1 MHSWKKKLVVSQLA
15 LACTLAITSQA
26 NAATN
31 DISGQ
36 TYNTFHHYNDATYAD
51 DVYYDGYVGW
61 NNYAADSYY
70 NGDIYPVINNATV
83 NGVISTYY
91 LDDGIST
98 NTNANSLTIKNST
111 IHGMI
116 YSECMTTDCAD
127 RADDYYHDRLA
138 LTVDNSTID
147 DNYEHYTYNGTY
159 NNAADTHVVDV
170 YNIGTAITLDQEVDL
185 SITNNS
191 HVAGITLTQ
200 GYEWEDIDD
209 NTVSTGVNS
218 SEVFNNTIT
227 VKDSTVTSGSWTDE
241 GTTGW
246 FGNTGNASD
255 YSGKSNF
262 VTVDTDGDGVADST
276 IASWDDVA
284 LAVVAHPNA
293 DNAMQTTADFSNS
306 TLMGDVIFSSNF
318 DENFFPRGA
327 DSYRDAD
334 GEVDTNGWDGTDRLD
349 LTLNNGSKWVG
360 AAQSVHQTGSIDVDG
375 DGKGD
380 IATYGVGTEAT
391 ATLIDIEDNSLWPL
405 STVGVEND
413 DTSYSEFDHI
423 TGNQVYQSGLFNV
436 TLNTGS
442 QWDTTKTSLIDT
454 LSINS
459 GSTVNVA
466 DSTLIS
472 DSISLTGLSALN
484 INEDGHVATDSLT
497 VDNSTVTISD
507 EVSAGWAVGDAALY
521 ANNIKVT
528 NDGILDVG
536 NTAANAL
543 QVDTL
548 NLTSTTDTSGNI
560 HAGVFNIES
569 NRFVL
574 DADLTNDRTN
584 DTTKS
589 NYGYGLIAMNSDGH
603 LTINGNGDN
612 DNTAS
617 IEAGQNE
624 VDNNG
629 DHVAAATGNYKV
641 RIDNATG
648 AGSIADYNGNE
659 LIYVNDKNSNATFSA
674 ANKADLGAYTYQ
686 AEQRGNTVVL
696 QQMELT
702 DYANMALS
710 IPSANTNIWNLEQDT
725 VGTRLTNS
733 RHGLADNG
741 GAWVS
746 YFGGNFNGDNGTI
759 NYDQDVNG
767 IMVGVDTK
775 IDGNNAKWIVGAA
788 AGFAKGDMNDRSG
801 QVDQDSQT
809 AYIYSSAH
817 FANNVFVDGSLSYSH
832 FNNDLSATM
841 SNGTYVDGSTN
852 SDAWGFG
859 LKAGYDFKLGDAGY
873 VTPYGSISGLF
884 QSGDDYQLSNDMKVD
899 GQSYDSMRYELGVDA
914 GYTFTY
920 SEDQALTPYFKL
932 AYVYDDSNND
942 NDVNGDSI
950 DNGTEG
956 SAVRVGLGTQFSFTK
971 NFSAY
976 TDANYLGG
984 GDVDQDWSANV
995 GVKSVSYTHLTLPTI
1010 A

>member
-284 LAVVAHPNA
+284 LAVVAHPNT

-648 AGSIADYNGNE
+648 VGSIADYNGNE

-995 GVKSVSYTHLTLPTI
+995 GVKYTW
-1010 A
+1010 

>member
-380 IATYGVGTEAT
+380 ITTYGVGTEAT

-995 GVKSVSYTHLTLPTI
+995 GVKYTW
-1010 A
+1010 

>member
-349 LTLNNGSKWVG
+349 LTLNNDSKWVG

-995 GVKSVSYTHLTLPTI
+995 GVKYTW
-1010 A
+1010 

>member
-191 HVAGITLTQ
+191 HVAGLTLTQ

-995 GVKSVSYTHLTLPTI
+995 GVKYTW
-1010 A
+1010 

>member
-1 MHSWKKKLVVSQLA
+1 CLEIQGA
-15 LACTLAITSQA
+15 
-26 NAATN
+26 
-31 DISGQ
+31 
-36 TYNTFHHYNDATYAD
+36 
-51 DVYYDGYVGW
+51 
-61 NNYAADSYY
+61 
-70 NGDIYPVINNATV
+70 
-83 NGVISTYY
+83 
-91 LDDGIST
+91 
-98 NTNANSLTIKNST
+98 SLN
-111 IHGMI
+111 
-116 YSECMTTDCAD
+116 
-127 RADDYYHDRLA
+127 DYYHDRLA

-227 VKDSTVTSGSWTDE
+227 VKDSTVTSGSWSDE
-241 GTTGW
+241 GTSGW

-255 YSGKSNF
+255 YNG
-262 VTVDTDGDGVADST
+262 GD
-276 IASWDDVA
+276 WNRDDIA
-284 LAVVAHPNA
+284 LAVIAHPAA
-293 DNAMQTTADFSNS
+293 DNAMQTTATFDNS
-306 TLMGDVIFSSNF
+306 TLMGDVFFSSNF
-318 DENFFPRGA
+318 DENFFPHGR

-334 GEVDTNGWDGTDRLD
+334 GDVDTNGWDGTDRLD

-360 AAQSVHQTGSIDVDG
+360 AAMSAHLTVDTNDDGVPDAYGPVYNDNGVVID
-375 DGKGD
+375 
-380 IATYGVGTEAT
+380 TSTGTEAT
-391 ATLIDIEDNSLWPL
+391 ATLIDIAANSLWPS
-405 STVGVEND
+405 STVGVENSD
-413 DTSYSEFDHI
+413 SEYSEFDHI
-423 TGNQVYQSGLFNV
+423 IGNEVYQSGLFNV

-995 GVKSVSYTHLTLPTI
+995 GVKYTW
-1010 A
+1010 

>member
-116 YSECMTTDCAD
+116 YSECMTTDCAE
-127 RADDYYHDRLA
+127 RANDYYHDRLA

-159 NNAADTHVVDV
+159 NNAADTHVVNV
-170 YNIGTAITLDQEVDL
+170 FNIGTAITLDQEVDL
-185 SITNNS
+185 SISNNS

-227 VKDSTVTSGSWTDE
+227 VKDSTVTSGSWSDE
-241 GTTGW
+241 GTSGW

-255 YSGKSNF
+255 YNG
-262 VTVDTDGDGVADST
+262 GD
-276 IASWDDVA
+276 WNRDDIA
-284 LAVVAHPNA
+284 LAVIAHPAA
-293 DNAMQTTADFSNS
+293 DNAMQTTATFDNS
-306 TLMGDVIFSSNF
+306 TLMGDVFFSSNF
-318 DENFFPRGA
+318 DENFFPHGR

-334 GEVDTNGWDGTDRLD
+334 GDVDTNGWDGTDRLD

-360 AAQSVHQTGSIDVDG
+360 AAMSAHLTVDTNDDGVPDAYGPVYNDNGVVID
-375 DGKGD
+375 
-380 IATYGVGTEAT
+380 TSTGTEAT
-391 ATLIDIEDNSLWPL
+391 ATLIDIAANSLWPS
-405 STVGVEND
+405 STVGVENSD
-413 DTSYSEFDHI
+413 SEYSEFDHI
-423 TGNQVYQSGLFNV
+423 IGNEVYQSGLFNV

-574 DADLTNDRTN
+574 DADLANDRTN

-659 LIYVNDKNSNATFSA
+659 LIYVNDKNTNATFSA

-859 LKAGYDFKLGDAGY
+859 LKAGYDFKL
-873 VTPYGSISGLF
+873 
-884 QSGDDYQLSNDMKVD
+884 
-899 GQSYDSMRYELGVDA
+899 
-914 GYTFTY
+914 
-920 SEDQALTPYFKL
+920 

-995 GVKSVSYTHLTLPTI
+995 GVKYTW
-1010 A
+1010 

>member
-1 MHSWKKKLVVSQLA
+1 MHSWKKKLVLSQLA

-26 NAATN
+26 NAESN
-31 DISGQ
+31 DISGT
-36 TYNTFHHYNDATYAD
+36 TYNTFHHYNDATHVDKDY
-51 DVYYDGYVGW
+51 YYDGYVGW
-61 NNYAADSYY
+61 NNYAANSVY
-70 NGDIYPVINNATV
+70 NGDIYPVIKNATV

-91 LDDGIST
+91 LDNGLKA

-116 YSECMTTDCAD
+116 TSECLTKDDCTN
-127 RADDYYHDRLA
+127 RADADYYYDRLA
-138 LTVDNSTID
+138 LSVDNSTID

-159 NNAADTHVVDV
+159 NNAPDTHSTNF
-170 YNIGTAITLDQEVDL
+170 YALGTAITLDQEVDL

-191 HVAGITLTQ
+191 HVAGITLKQ

-227 VKDSTVTSGSWTDE
+227 VKDSTVTSGSLSDE
-241 GTTGW
+241 GTSGW
-246 FGNTGNASD
+246 FGKTGNASD
-255 YSGKSNF
+255 YNGKGWN
-262 VTVDTDGDGVADST
+262 ADD
-276 IASWDDVA
+276 IA
-284 LAVVAHPNA
+284 LAVIAHPAA
-293 DNAMQTTADFSNS
+293 DNAMQTTATFDNS
-306 TLMGDVIFSSNF
+306 TLMGDVFFSSNF
-318 DENFFPRGA
+318 DENFFPHGR
-327 DSYRDAD
+327 DSYRDTD
-334 GEVDTNGWDGTDRLD
+334 GNVDTNGWDGTDRLD

-360 AAQSVHQTGSIDVDG
+360 AAMSAHLTVDTNADGVPDAYGSVYDENGVLVDTSTGT
-375 DGKGD
+375 
-380 IATYGVGTEAT
+380 AAT
-391 ATLIDIEDNSLWPL
+391 ATLIDIAANSLWPS

-413 DTSYSEFDHI
+413 DTTYSEYNHI

-442 QWDTTKTSLIDT
+442 QWDTTKSSLIDT

-466 DSTLIS
+466 DSTLVS
-472 DSISLTGLSALN
+472 DSISLTGRSALN
-484 INEDGHVATDSLT
+484 IKEDGHVATDSLT
-497 VDNSTVTISD
+497 IDNSTVTISD

-574 DADLTNDRTN
+574 DADLVNDRTN

-589 NYGYGLIAMNSDGH
+589 NYGYGVIAMNSDGH

-624 VDNNG
+624 VDNAG
-629 DHVAAATGNYKV
+629 DRVAAATGNYKV

-648 AGSIADYNGNE
+648 AGSVADYNGNE

-710 IPSANTNIWNLEQDT
+710 IPSANTNIWNLQQDT
-725 VGTRLTNS
+725 VGTRLTNA

-788 AGFAKGDMNDRSG
+788 AGFAKGDVSDRSG
-801 QVDQDSQT
+801 QVDQDSQS
-809 AYIYSSAH
+809 AYIYSSAR
-817 FANNVFVDGSLSYSH
+817 FANNIFVDGNLSYSH
-832 FNNDLSATM
+832 FNSDLTADM
-841 SNGTYVDGSTN
+841 SNGQYVDGNTA

-873 VTPYGSISGLF
+873 VTPYGSVSGLF
-884 QSGDDYQLSNDMKVD
+884 QSGDDYRLSNNMKVD

-914 GYTFTY
+914 GYTFAF
-920 SEDQALTPYFKL
+920 SDDQAMTPYFKL

-942 NDVNGDSI
+942 ADVNGDSI

-995 GVKSVSYTHLTLPTI
+995 GVKYTW
-1010 A
+1010 

>member
-696 QQMELT
+696 QQMELS

-995 GVKSVSYTHLTLPTI
+995 GVKYTW
-1010 A
+1010 

>member
-1 MHSWKKKLVVSQLA
+1 M
-15 LACTLAITSQA
+15 
-26 NAATN
+26 
-31 DISGQ
+31 SG
-36 TYNTFHHYNDATYAD
+36 
-51 DVYYDGYVGW
+51 
-61 NNYAADSYY
+61 
-70 NGDIYPVINNATV
+70 
-83 NGVISTYY
+83 
-91 LDDGIST
+91 
-98 NTNANSLTIKNST
+98 
-111 IHGMI
+111 
-116 YSECMTTDCAD
+116 
-127 RADDYYHDRLA
+127 
-138 LTVDNSTID
+138 
-147 DNYEHYTYNGTY
+147 
-159 NNAADTHVVDV
+159 
-170 YNIGTAITLDQEVDL
+170 NIGA
-185 SITNNS
+185 NP
-191 HVAGITLTQ
+191 
-200 GYEWEDIDD
+200 

-255 YSGKSNF
+255 YN
-262 VTVDTDGDGVADST
+262 GDGWNA
-276 IASWDDVA
+276 DDVA
-284 LAVVAHPNA
+284 LAVIAHPYA
-293 DNAMQTTADFSNS
+293 DNAMQTTATFDNS
-306 TLMGDVIFSSNF
+306 TLMGDVFFSSNF
-318 DENFFPRGA
+318 DENFFPQGR

-334 GEVDTNGWDGTDRLD
+334 GDVDTNGWDGTDRLD

-360 AAQSVHQTGSIDVDG
+360 AAMSAHQVDLGSDIGTDTDG
-375 DGKGD
+375 DGDVDND
-380 IATYGVGTEAT
+380 ILDGKIDKNSPLDGIYDAYAMGSDAT
-391 ATLIDIEDNSLWPL
+391 ATLIDIAANSLWPS
-405 STVGVEND
+405 STVGVENSD
-413 DTSYSEFDHI
+413 SEYSEFDHI
-423 TGNQVYQSGLFNV
+423 IGNEVYQSGLFNV

-873 VTPYGSISGLF
+873 VTPYGSVSGLF
-884 QSGDDYQLSNDMKVD
+884 QSGDDYQLSNNMKVD

-932 AYVYDDSNND
+932 AYVYDDSNNH

-995 GVKSVSYTHLTLPTI
+995 GVKYTW
-1010 A
+1010 

>member
-1 MHSWKKKLVVSQLA
+1 MHSWKKKLVLSQLA

-26 NAATN
+26 NAESN
-31 DISGQ
+31 DISGT
-36 TYNTFHHYNDATYAD
+36 TYNTFHHYNDATHVD
-51 DVYYDGYVGW
+51 DIYYDGYVGW
-61 NNYAADSYY
+61 NNYAANSVY
-70 NGDIYPVINNATV
+70 NGDIYPVIKNATV

-91 LDDGIST
+91 LDNGLKA

-116 YSECMTTDCAD
+116 TSECLTKDDCTN
-127 RADDYYHDRLA
+127 RADADYYYDRLA
-138 LTVDNSTID
+138 LSVDNSTID

-159 NNAADTHVVDV
+159 NNAADTHVANV
-170 YNIGTAITLDQEVDL
+170 YNMGTAITLDQEVDL

-227 VKDSTVTSGSWTDE
+227 VKDSTVTSGSWSDE
-241 GTTGW
+241 GTSGW
-246 FGNTGNASD
+246 FGKTGNASE

-262 VTVDTDGDGVADST
+262 VTADTDGDGVADST
-276 IASWDDVA
+276 IASWGDVA

-293 DNAMQTTADFSNS
+293 DNAMQTTANFSNS

-391 ATLIDIEDNSLWPL
+391 ATLIDITANSLWPS

-413 DTSYSEFDHI
+413 DTSYSEYNHI

-442 QWDTTKTSLIDT
+442 QWDTTKSSLIDT

-466 DSTLIS
+466 DSTLVS
-472 DSISLTGLSALN
+472 DSISLTGRSALN
-484 INEDGHVATDSLT
+484 IKEDGHVATDSLT
-497 VDNSTVTISD
+497 IDNSTVTISD

-569 NRFVL
+569 NGFVL
-574 DADLTNDRTN
+574 DADLVNDRTN

-589 NYGYGLIAMNSDGH
+589 NYGYGVIAMNSDGH

-617 IEAGQNE
+617 IEDGQNE
-624 VDNNG
+624 VDNAG
-629 DHVAAATGNYKV
+629 DRVAAATGNYKV

-648 AGSIADYNGNE
+648 AGSVADYNGNE

-710 IPSANTNIWNLEQDT
+710 IPSANTNIWNLQQDT
-725 VGTRLTNS
+725 VGTRLTNA

-788 AGFAKGDMNDRSG
+788 AGFAKGDVSDRSG
-801 QVDQDSQT
+801 QVDQDSQS
-809 AYIYSSAH
+809 AYIYSSAR
-817 FANNVFVDGSLSYSH
+817 FANNIFVDGNLSYSH
-832 FNNDLSATM
+832 FNSDLTADM
-841 SNGTYVDGSTN
+841 SNGQYVDGNTA

-873 VTPYGSISGLF
+873 VTPYGSVSGLF
-884 QSGDDYQLSNDMKVD
+884 QSGDDYRLSNNMKVD

-914 GYTFTY
+914 GYTFAF
-920 SEDQALTPYFKL
+920 SDDQAMTPYFKL

-942 NDVNGDSI
+942 ADVNGDSI

-995 GVKSVSYTHLTLPTI
+995 GVKYTW
-1010 A
+1010 

>member
-36 TYNTFHHYNDATYAD
+36 TYNTFHHYNDATYVD
-51 DVYYDGYVGW
+51 GVYYDGYVGW

-380 IATYGVGTEAT
+380 ITTYGVGTEAT

-873 VTPYGSISGLF
+873 VTPYGSVSGLF

-984 GDVDQDWSANV
+984 GDVDQDWSANL
-995 GVKSVSYTHLTLPTI
+995 GVKYTW
-1010 A
+1010 

>member
-116 YSECMTTDCAD
+116 YSECMTTDCAE
-127 RADDYYHDRLA
+127 RANDYYHDRLA

-159 NNAADTHVVDV
+159 NNAADTHVVNV
-170 YNIGTAITLDQEVDL
+170 FNIGTAITLDQEVDL
-185 SITNNS
+185 SISNNS

-227 VKDSTVTSGSWTDE
+227 VKDSTVTSGSWSDE

-521 ANNIKVT
+521 ATNIKVT

-995 GVKSVSYTHLTLPTI
+995 GVKYTW
-1010 A
+1010 

>member
-116 YSECMTTDCAD
+116 YSECMTTDCAE
-127 RADDYYHDRLA
+127 RANDYYHDRLA

-159 NNAADTHVVDV
+159 NNAADTHVVNV
-170 YNIGTAITLDQEVDL
+170 FNIGTAITLDQEVDL
-185 SITNNS
+185 SISNNS

-227 VKDSTVTSGSWTDE
+227 VKDSTVTSGSWSDE
-241 GTTGW
+241 GTSGW

-255 YSGKSNF
+255 YNG
-262 VTVDTDGDGVADST
+262 GD
-276 IASWDDVA
+276 WNRDDIA
-284 LAVVAHPNA
+284 LAVIAHPAA
-293 DNAMQTTADFSNS
+293 DNAMQTTATFDNS
-306 TLMGDVIFSSNF
+306 TLMGDVFFSSNF
-318 DENFFPRGA
+318 DENFFPHGR

-334 GEVDTNGWDGTDRLD
+334 GDVDTNGWDGTDRLD

-360 AAQSVHQTGSIDVDG
+360 AAMSAHLTVDTNDDGVPDAYGPVYNDNGVVID
-375 DGKGD
+375 
-380 IATYGVGTEAT
+380 TSTGTEAT
-391 ATLIDIEDNSLWPL
+391 ATLIDIAANSLWPS
-405 STVGVEND
+405 STVGVENSD
-413 DTSYSEFDHI
+413 SEYSEFDHI
-423 TGNQVYQSGLFNV
+423 IGNEVYQSGLFNV

-574 DADLTNDRTN
+574 DADLANDRTN

-659 LIYVNDKNSNATFSA
+659 LIYVNDKNTNATFSA

-733 RHGLADNG
+733 RHG
-741 GAWVS
+741 
-746 YFGGNFNGDNGTI
+746 
-759 NYDQDVNG
+759 
-767 IMVGVDTK
+767 
-775 IDGNNAKWIVGAA
+775 
-788 AGFAKGDMNDRSG
+788 
-801 QVDQDSQT
+801 
-809 AYIYSSAH
+809 
-817 FANNVFVDGSLSYSH
+817 
-832 FNNDLSATM
+832 
-841 SNGTYVDGSTN
+841 
-852 SDAWGFG
+852 
-859 LKAGYDFKLGDAGY
+859 
-873 VTPYGSISGLF
+873 
-884 QSGDDYQLSNDMKVD
+884 
-899 GQSYDSMRYELGVDA
+899 
-914 GYTFTY
+914 
-920 SEDQALTPYFKL
+920 
-932 AYVYDDSNND
+932 
-942 NDVNGDSI
+942 
-950 DNGTEG
+950 
-956 SAVRVGLGTQFSFTK
+956 
-971 NFSAY
+971 
-976 TDANYLGG
+976 
-984 GDVDQDWSANV
+984 
-995 GVKSVSYTHLTLPTI
+995 
-1010 A
+1010 

>member
-284 LAVVAHPNA
+284 LAVVAHPNI

-995 GVKSVSYTHLTLPTI
+995 GVKYTW
-1010 A
+1010 

>member
-1 MHSWKKKLVVSQLA
+1 
-15 LACTLAITSQA
+15 
-26 NAATN
+26 
-31 DISGQ
+31 
-36 TYNTFHHYNDATYAD
+36 
-51 DVYYDGYVGW
+51 
-61 NNYAADSYY
+61 
-70 NGDIYPVINNATV
+70 
-83 NGVISTYY
+83 
-91 LDDGIST
+91 
-98 NTNANSLTIKNST
+98 
-111 IHGMI
+111 
-116 YSECMTTDCAD
+116 
-127 RADDYYHDRLA
+127 DYYHDRLA

-227 VKDSTVTSGSWTDE
+227 VKDSTVTSGSWSDE
-241 GTTGW
+241 GTSGW

-255 YSGKSNF
+255 YNG
-262 VTVDTDGDGVADST
+262 GD
-276 IASWDDVA
+276 WNRDDIA
-284 LAVVAHPNA
+284 LAVIAHPAA
-293 DNAMQTTADFSNS
+293 DNAMQTTATFDNS
-306 TLMGDVIFSSNF
+306 TLMGDVFFSSNF
-318 DENFFPRGA
+318 DENFFPHGR

-334 GEVDTNGWDGTDRLD
+334 GDVDTNGWDGTDRLD

-360 AAQSVHQTGSIDVDG
+360 AAMSAHLTVDTNDDGVPDAYGPVYNDNGVVID
-375 DGKGD
+375 
-380 IATYGVGTEAT
+380 TSTGTEAT
-391 ATLIDIEDNSLWPL
+391 ATLIDIAANSLWPS
-405 STVGVEND
+405 STVGVENSD
-413 DTSYSEFDHI
+413 SEYSEFDHI
-423 TGNQVYQSGLFNV
+423 IGNEVYQSGLFNV

-956 SAVRVGLGTQFSFTK
+956 AAVRVGLGTQFSFTK

-995 GVKSVSYTHLTLPTI
+995 GVKYTW
-1010 A
+1010 

>member
-116 YSECMTTDCAD
+116 YSECMTTDCAE
-127 RADDYYHDRLA
+127 RANDYYHDRLA

-159 NNAADTHVVDV
+159 NNAADTHVVNV
-170 YNIGTAITLDQEVDL
+170 FNIGTAITLDQEVDL
-185 SITNNS
+185 SISNNS

-227 VKDSTVTSGSWTDE
+227 VKDSTVTSGSWSDE
-241 GTTGW
+241 GTSGW

-255 YSGKSNF
+255 YNG
-262 VTVDTDGDGVADST
+262 GD
-276 IASWDDVA
+276 WNRDDIA
-284 LAVVAHPNA
+284 LAVIAHPAA
-293 DNAMQTTADFSNS
+293 DNAMQTTATFDNS
-306 TLMGDVIFSSNF
+306 TLMGDVFFSSNF
-318 DENFFPRGA
+318 DENFFPHGR

-334 GEVDTNGWDGTDRLD
+334 GDVDTNGWDGTDRLD

-360 AAQSVHQTGSIDVDG
+360 AAMSAHLTVDTNDDGVPDAYGPVYNDNGVVID
-375 DGKGD
+375 
-380 IATYGVGTEAT
+380 TSTGTEAT
-391 ATLIDIEDNSLWPL
+391 ATLIDIAANSLWPS
-405 STVGVEND
+405 STVGVENSD
-413 DTSYSEFDHI
+413 SEYSEFDHI
-423 TGNQVYQSGLFNV
+423 IGNEVYQSGLFNV

-741 GAWVS
+741 
-746 YFGGNFNGDNGTI
+746 
-759 NYDQDVNG
+759 
-767 IMVGVDTK
+767 
-775 IDGNNAKWIVGAA
+775 
-788 AGFAKGDMNDRSG
+788 
-801 QVDQDSQT
+801 
-809 AYIYSSAH
+809 AH
-817 FANNVFVDGSLSYSH
+817 G
-832 FNNDLSATM
+832 
-841 SNGTYVDGSTN
+841 
-852 SDAWGFG
+852 
-859 LKAGYDFKLGDAGY
+859 
-873 VTPYGSISGLF
+873 
-884 QSGDDYQLSNDMKVD
+884 
-899 GQSYDSMRYELGVDA
+899 
-914 GYTFTY
+914 
-920 SEDQALTPYFKL
+920 
-932 AYVYDDSNND
+932 
-942 NDVNGDSI
+942 
-950 DNGTEG
+950 
-956 SAVRVGLGTQFSFTK
+956 
-971 NFSAY
+971 
-976 TDANYLGG
+976 
-984 GDVDQDWSANV
+984 
-995 GVKSVSYTHLTLPTI
+995 
-1010 A
+1010 

>member
-284 LAVVAHPNA
+284 LAVVAHPNT

-841 SNGTYVDGSTN
+841 SNGTYVDGSSN

-995 GVKSVSYTHLTLPTI
+995 GVKYTW
-1010 A
+1010 

>member
-1 MHSWKKKLVVSQLA
+1 SLKTSIK
-15 LACTLAITSQA
+15 TITYLS
-26 NAATN
+26 
-31 DISGQ
+31 DIGCLEIQ
-36 TYNTFHHYNDATYAD
+36 GA
-51 DVYYDGYVGW
+51 
-61 NNYAADSYY
+61 
-70 NGDIYPVINNATV
+70 
-83 NGVISTYY
+83 
-91 LDDGIST
+91 
-98 NTNANSLTIKNST
+98 SL
-111 IHGMI
+111 
-116 YSECMTTDCAD
+116 
-127 RADDYYHDRLA
+127 
-138 LTVDNSTID
+138 
-147 DNYEHYTYNGTY
+147 
-159 NNAADTHVVDV
+159 
-170 YNIGTAITLDQEVDL
+170 
-185 SITNNS
+185 
-191 HVAGITLTQ
+191 
-200 GYEWEDIDD
+200 
-209 NTVSTGVNS
+209 
-218 SEVFNNTIT
+218 VFNNTIT

-255 YSGKSNF
+255 YN
-262 VTVDTDGDGVADST
+262 GDGWNA
-276 IASWDDVA
+276 DDVA
-284 LAVVAHPNA
+284 LAVIAHPYA
-293 DNAMQTTADFSNS
+293 DNAMQTTATFDNS
-306 TLMGDVIFSSNF
+306 TLMGDVFFSSNF
-318 DENFFPRGA
+318 DENFFPQGR

-334 GEVDTNGWDGTDRLD
+334 GDVDTNGWDGTDRLD

-360 AAQSVHQTGSIDVDG
+360 AAMSAHQVDLGSDIGTDTDG
-375 DGKGD
+375 DGDVDND
-380 IATYGVGTEAT
+380 ILDGKIDKNSPLDGIYDAYAMGSDAT
-391 ATLIDIEDNSLWPL
+391 ATLIDIAANSLWPS
-405 STVGVEND
+405 STVGVENSD
-413 DTSYSEFDHI
+413 SEYSEFDHI
-423 TGNQVYQSGLFNV
+423 IGNEVYQSGLFNV

-873 VTPYGSISGLF
+873 VTPYGSVSGLF
-884 QSGDDYQLSNDMKVD
+884 QSGDDYQLSNNMKVD

-932 AYVYDDSNND
+932 AYVYDDSNNH

-995 GVKSVSYTHLTLPTI
+995 GVKYTW
-1010 A
+1010 

>member
-284 LAVVAHPNA
+284 LAVVAHPNT

-841 SNGTYVDGSTN
+841 SNDTYVDGSTN

-995 GVKSVSYTHLTLPTI
+995 GVKYTW
-1010 A
+1010 

>member
-276 IASWDDVA
+276 IVSWDDVA

-995 GVKSVSYTHLTLPTI
+995 GVKYTW
-1010 A
+1010 

>member
-116 YSECMTTDCAD
+116 YSECMTTDCAE
-127 RADDYYHDRLA
+127 RANDYYHDRLA

-159 NNAADTHVVDV
+159 NNAADTHVVNV
-170 YNIGTAITLDQEVDL
+170 FNIGTAITLDQEVDL
-185 SITNNS
+185 SISNNS

-227 VKDSTVTSGSWTDE
+227 VKDSTVTSGSWSDE

-536 NTAANAL
+536 NTAENAL

-995 GVKSVSYTHLTLPTI
+995 GVKYTW
-1010 A
+1010 